1 MLHEPKAKRVDKPK
15 QSEQTAEKYEFFV
28 NGIDGSLNRRKM
40 KANEQKGERET
51 YTCPIGNELKWV
63 QKLSIILKSM
73 RKIYHNFKLQPGIR
87 SALLTVIWPYYL
99 WLQFNLLIQMDL

>member
-40 KANEQKGERET
+40 KANEQKGEREK
-51 YTCPIGNELKWV
+51 YVHLPHWKSAEMSSKIKHHF
-63 QKLSIILKSM
+63 KIIEEN
-73 RKIYHNFKLQPGIR
+73 IP
-87 SALLTVIWPYYL
+87 
-99 WLQFNLLIQMDL
+99 QF